1 MKVLKTFMFLT
12 FWRQT
17 QNFVYTRIL
26 KCTSFYVLLCH
37 IWKLCFGL
45 IIAISGYIWN
55 SHFYMQACVHDR
67 KSSGFLESVF
77 KHSTLMCHEGTFVWQ
92 NPSQAINALLWF
104 LAICRGKVRKLLNHQ
119 SLNQLSGRVSWLC
132 ACTHVFQCLNQ
143 SCIFPQNHWITLLQV
158 QTNSTPVNDC
168 QFSACFYLVLLP
180 TLLSFSLFFCRTY
193 LCVYVFLGS

>member
-1 MKVLKTFMFLT
+1 
-12 FWRQT
+12 
-17 QNFVYTRIL
+17 
-26 KCTSFYVLLCH
+26 
-37 IWKLCFGL
+37 
-45 IIAISGYIWN
+45 
-55 SHFYMQACVHDR
+55 MQACVHDR

-143 SCIFPQNHWITLLQV
+143 SFIFPQNRWITLLQV
-158 QTNSTPVNDC
+158 QTNSTSVNNC
-168 QFSACFYLVLLP
+168 QILLVLLSGVTANTVIFFFSFLSDMYVCVSVFVSLIVMP
-180 TLLSFSLFFCRTY
+180 WRVEVHTLTPPRPGIQLHTSQMAQTRLLHGFWPSKYFH
-193 LCVYVFLGS
+193 